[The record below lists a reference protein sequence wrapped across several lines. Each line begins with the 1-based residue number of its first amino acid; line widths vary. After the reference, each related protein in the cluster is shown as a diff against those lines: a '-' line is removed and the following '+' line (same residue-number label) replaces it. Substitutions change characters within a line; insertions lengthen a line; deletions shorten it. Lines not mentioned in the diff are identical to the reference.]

1 MAQTVFTLP
10 DFVIIGANKAGTTS
24 IAKYMEQ
31 NPQIGFSRIK
41 EPMFFS
47 TNPEQFRAAPGGASL
62 AKPYFTATLDE
73 YSRLFPA
80 DRPEVRVFGEASTA
94 YMAVPQRSAQL
105 MGKIVPQVRIIAV
118 LREPVARAV
127 SAYRMCRGQGIEP
140 RPFEQ
145 VAAAAASCATVLPNH
160 GVREYVRLGLYSQLL
175 PPYLRIFPRRQI
187 LFLRYDDLERDPAGF
202 MAQIDAFLGLDPF
215 DYRTDRRYN
224 TARDNQAEDIVVADG
239 DRRRLQEFF
248 RADVTRTAEITGLD
262 LSEWM
267 T

>member
-1 MAQTVFTLP
+1 MAQTVLTLP

-31 NPQIGFSRIK
+31 NPQIGFSSIK

-47 TNPEQFRAAPGGASL
+47 TNPEQFRASPGDASL
-62 AKPYFTATLDE
+62 ARPYFTATLKE

-80 DRPEVRVFGEASTA
+80 DRPGVRAFGEASTA

-140 RPFEQ
+140 RAFEQ
-145 VAAAAASCATVLPNH
+145 VTAAAADCATALPNH
-160 GVREYVRLGLYSQLL
+160 SVREYLRLGLYSQLL
-175 PPYLRIFPRRQI
+175 QPYLRIFPRRQM
-187 LFLRYDDLERDPAGF
+187 LFLPYDDLERDPAAF
-202 MAQIDAFLGLDPF
+202 MGRIDAFLGLDPF
-215 DYRTDRRYN
+215 EYRTDRRYN
-224 TARDNQAEDIVVADG
+224 TARDNRADDIVVAES
-239 DRRRLQEFF
+239 DRRKLQAFF
-248 RADVTRTAEITGLD
+248 RADVEKTAEITGLD
-262 LSEWM
+262 LSAWLA
-267 T
+267 